1 MNKMVWAKVTT
12 AVVVILWGVLYIL
25 PNFVDVSKIPYFPGK
40 KVNYGLDIQ
49 GGLHLV
55 MGVDIAG
62 VTSES
67 TKRLVGTV
75 EEDFKTNKQIVLKN
89 STVSPLPNNQDIK
102 LEFENAEQAQKA
114 KDIFEKDYAGHL
126 IVVGSEGSTVELRY
140 NDVYLNDFKKRTL
153 EQAIE
158 TIRNRIDEFG
168 VAEPSITAQGT
179 DRILVQL
186 PGIEDA
192 TKAKELINKTAR
204 LEFLPVETKDPAEL
218 EAWIKDAET
227 KGNYSLATMKYSEYI
242 KKINTD
248 IAAKLP
254 KDTKVLFE
262 KAPNAETM
270 AAGKIAV
277 LVSAIAPVTGDDL
290 KNAQISFSE
299 RNTPEVSMN
308 FNTLGATKFA
318 NLTEK
323 SVNRQIAIV
332 LDDVIYSAPNVT
344 ERIGGGNARITL
356 NNRNYDASMAEAKM
370 ISMALRA
377 GALPAKLEQLEERTV
392 GPSLGRDS
400 IEKAQKAMM
409 IGCGLLLVFMLV
421 WYKGFGVIA
430 NVALILN
437 AVFIL
442 AILSALNATLTLPG
456 VAGIALTVGMAVDAN
471 IIIYE
476 RIKEELKKGLAIDLA
491 IKEGYDKAFSA
502 ILDSNL
508 TTICVSI
515 ILMYYGTGPVRGFAV
530 TLIVGIVTTMFT
542 AVFLTRTIAEF
553 LVYKL
558 KVRKIAI

>member
-1 MNKMVWAKVTT
+1 MGKMVTTKVT
-12 AVVVILWGVLYIL
+12 AAIVVALWGIIYIM
-25 PNFVDVSKIPYFPGK
+25 PNFVDVSNIPYFPGK

-67 TKRLVGTV
+67 TKRTLSTI
-75 EEDFKTNKQIVLKN
+75 EEEFKTKKIVIKN
-89 STVSPLPNNQDIK
+89 TEVRDLPNNQEIK
-102 LEFENAEQAQKA
+102 IEFETPEAMAQAKT
-114 KDIFEKDYAGHL
+114 IFETDYTSF
-126 IVVGSEGSTVELRY
+126 VVMTSAGSTIELRY

-168 VAEPSITAQGT
+168 VSEPSITAQGT

-186 PGIEDA
+186 PGLDDSS
-192 TKAKELINKTAR
+192 KAKELINKTAR
-204 LEFLPVETKDPAEL
+204 LEFLTVENFDPAQL
-218 EAWIKDAET
+218 DQWIKDAET
-227 KGNYSLATMKYSEYI
+227 KGNYSFTTLKYSEYI
-242 KKINTD
+242 KKINED
-248 IAAKLP
+248 LKGKLP
-254 KDTKVLFE
+254 KDTKLLYG
-262 KAPNAETM
+262 KADNAETM
-270 AAGKIAV
+270 EAGKVPYVVGA
-277 LVSAIAPVTGDDL
+277 LAKVTGDDL

-299 RNTPEVSMN
+299 MNTPEVSMT
-308 FNTLGATKFA
+308 FNSVGATKFA
-318 NLTEK
+318 DLTEK
-323 SVNRQIAIV
+323 HVNRQIAIV
-332 LDDVIYSAPNVT
+332 LDDTIYAAPNVT

-356 NNRNYDASMAEAKM
+356 NNRNYEASMAEAKM

-400 IEKAQKAMM
+400 IQKAQKAML
-409 IGCGLLLVFMLV
+409 IGCGLLLAFMLV

-430 NVALILN
+430 NIALILN

-442 AILSALNATLTLPG
+442 AILSTLNATLTLPG

-476 RIKEELKKGLAIDLA
+476 RIKEELAKGLSLDLA

-508 TTICVSI
+508 TTIFVSA

-530 TLIVGIVTTMFT
+530 TLIIGIVTTMFT

-558 KVRKIAI
+558 KFKKIAI

>member
-1 MNKMVWAKVTT
+1 MGKMLWAKVTT
-12 AVVVILWGVLYIL
+12 AIVVVLWGVLYIL
-25 PNFVDVSKIPYFPGK
+25 PNFIDVSKIPYFPGK

-55 MGVDIAG
+55 MGVDIQG
-62 VTSES
+62 VTAES
-67 TKRLVGTV
+67 TKRLISSIQD
-75 EEDFKTNKQIVLKN
+75 DFKTKGMVLKN
-89 STVSPLPNNQDIK
+89 SEVSPLPNNQDIK
-102 LEFENAEQAQKA
+102 LEFESADQAEKA
-114 KDIFEKDYAGHL
+114 KAEFEKNYVNHL
-126 IVVGSEGSTVELRY
+126 VVLGTSGNSIELRY

-186 PGIEDA
+186 PGIDDA
-192 TKAKELINKTAR
+192 TRAKELINKTAR
-204 LEFLPVETKDPAEL
+204 LEFLTVEDGNPQLEQWITEAEQ
-218 EAWIKDAET
+218 
-227 KGNYSLATMKYSEYI
+227 KGNYSLATTKYSEYI
-242 KKINTD
+242 KKINHD
-248 IAAKLP
+248 LAGKLK
-254 KDTKVLFE
+254 KDTKVIFE

-270 AAGKIAV
+270 AAGKVPYIVGAV
-277 LVSAIAPVTGDDL
+277 AEVTGDDL

-299 RNTPEVSMN
+299 MNTPEVSMN
-308 FNTLGATKFA
+308 FNTAGATKFA

-323 SVNRQIAIV
+323 NIRRQIAIV
-332 LDDVIYSAPNVT
+332 LDDVIYAAPSVN

-356 NNRNYDASMAEAKM
+356 NNRNYEASMNEAKM

-400 IEKAQKAMM
+400 IDKAQKAMV
-409 IGCGLLLVFMLV
+409 IGCGFLLLFMLV

-430 NVALILN
+430 NIALILN

-442 AILSALNATLTLPG
+442 AILSTLNATLTLPG

-476 RIKEELKKGLAIDLA
+476 RIKEELRKGLSIDLA

-508 TTICVSI
+508 TTIFVSI

-542 AVFLTRTIAEF
+542 AVFLTRTMAEF

-558 KVRKIAI
+558 KVKRIAI